1 VSLGFQNLE
10 TKRRTLGEGTAN
22 YSRAK
27 GLGVASAFSCC
38 YSNFFEVTFG
48 ISVVSWYSTAALV
61 RFLWDLTAE
70 RMHYK
75 KAPITEALIDIRVE
89 LSSEL
94 RFEDL
99 SAFRKHVSTDY
110 PREETRNLS
119 QAMLLFGPSV
129 QASAQQQ
136 PWGFMFRNETNTQ
149 VVQVRLDGFTFSR
162 LEPYEDFEHLR
173 DEARRLWDIYREL
186 VRPKKVVRIAVRY
199 INQLN
204 LPGTRVEPEDYLKT
218 FPHLSGDLP
227 KDLRDFGPFL
237 MNLRVP
243 QPDLKG
249 LLIINEA
256 GTPPKKP
263 ETVSIILDLDLSVE
277 SPAIESEEEMWAF
290 FQKLRERKNLYFE
303 ACITDKT
310 RELIS

>member
-1 VSLGFQNLE
+1 
-10 TKRRTLGEGTAN
+10 
-22 YSRAK
+22 
-27 GLGVASAFSCC
+27 
-38 YSNFFEVTFG
+38 
-48 ISVVSWYSTAALV
+48 
-61 RFLWDLTAE
+61 
-70 RMHYK
+70 MHYK

-99 SAFRKHVSTDY
+99 SAFRKHVGSDY

-119 QAMLLFGPSV
+119 QAMLKFGPSV
-129 QASAQQQ
+129 QASAHQQ
-136 PWGFMFRNETNTQ
+136 PWGLMFRNESNTQ
-149 VVQVRLDGFTFSR
+149 VVQVRLDSFTFSR

-199 INQLN
+199 INQFS

-218 FPHLSGDLP
+218 FPHLSEELP
-227 KDLRDFGPFL
+227 KDLRNFGFL
-237 MNLRVP
+237 MSLRVP
-243 QPDLKG
+243 QPDLDG
-249 LLIINEA
+249 LLVINEA

-277 SPAIESEEEMWAF
+277 SPAIGSEEEMWTL

>member
-1 VSLGFQNLE
+1 
-10 TKRRTLGEGTAN
+10 
-22 YSRAK
+22 
-27 GLGVASAFSCC
+27 
-38 YSNFFEVTFG
+38 
-48 ISVVSWYSTAALV
+48 
-61 RFLWDLTAE
+61 
-70 RMHYK
+70 MHYK

-119 QAMLLFGPSV
+119 QAVLQFGPSV

-136 PWGFMFRNETNTQ
+136 PWGFMFRNESNTQ

-173 DEARRLWDIYREL
+173 DETRRLWDIYREL

-218 FPHLSGDLP
+218 FPHLSEDLP
-227 KDLRDFGPFL
+227 KELRDFGPFL
-237 MNLRVP
+237 MSLRVP
-243 QPDLKG
+243 QPDLNG
-249 LLIINEA
+249 LLVINEA

-263 ETVSIILDLDLSVE
+263 ETVSIILDIDLSVE
-277 SPAIESEEEMWAF
+277 NPVIGSEEEMWVL

-303 ACITDKT
+303 ACITEKT

>member
-1 VSLGFQNLE
+1 
-10 TKRRTLGEGTAN
+10 
-22 YSRAK
+22 
-27 GLGVASAFSCC
+27 
-38 YSNFFEVTFG
+38 
-48 ISVVSWYSTAALV
+48 
-61 RFLWDLTAE
+61 
-70 RMHYK
+70 MHYE

-99 SAFRKHVSTDY
+99 GAFRKHVGSDY

-119 QAMLLFGPSV
+119 QALLQFGPSV

-136 PWGFMFRNETNTQ
+136 PWGFMFRNENNTQ

-162 LEPYEDFEHLR
+162 LEPYENFEHLR
-173 DEARRLWDIYREL
+173 DEAGRLWDIYREL
-186 VRPKKVVRIAVRY
+186 VRPKRVARIAVRY

-218 FPHLSGDLP
+218 FPHLSEDLP
-227 KDLRDFGPFL
+227 RDLRDFGPFL
-237 MNLRVP
+237 MSLRVP
-243 QPDLKG
+243 QPDLNG
-249 LLIINEA
+249 LLVINEA

-263 ETVSIILDLDLSVE
+263 ETVSIILDLDLSIE
-277 SPAIESEEEMWAF
+277 SPAIGSEEEMWAL

>member
-1 VSLGFQNLE
+1 
-10 TKRRTLGEGTAN
+10 
-22 YSRAK
+22 
-27 GLGVASAFSCC
+27 
-38 YSNFFEVTFG
+38 
-48 ISVVSWYSTAALV
+48 
-61 RFLWDLTAE
+61 
-70 RMHYK
+70 MHYK

-94 RFEDL
+94 RFDDL

-119 QAMLLFGPSV
+119 QAVLQFGPSV

-136 PWGFMFRNETNTQ
+136 PWGFMFRNESNTQ

-186 VRPKKVVRIAVRY
+186 VRPKMVVRIAVRY

-218 FPHLSGDLP
+218 FPHLSEDLP
-227 KDLRDFGPFL
+227 KELRDFGPFL
-237 MNLRVP
+237 MSLRVP
-243 QPDLKG
+243 QPDLNG
-249 LLIINEA
+249 LLVINEA

-263 ETVSIILDLDLSVE
+263 ETVSIILDIDLSVE
-277 SPAIESEEEMWAF
+277 NPVIGSEEEMWVL

-303 ACITDKT
+303 ACITEKT